1 LYKRF
6 LSTDMSIL
14 RIIGVLG
21 VAMEATAQVD
31 IVEVLHAMVE
41 AMAVMEATKPS
52 QIRNNP
58 LLKSLHF

>member
-1 LYKRF
+1 
-6 LSTDMSIL
+6 MSIL

-41 AMAVMEATKPS
+41 AMVDMEATKPS

-58 LLKSLHF
+58 LLKTLHF